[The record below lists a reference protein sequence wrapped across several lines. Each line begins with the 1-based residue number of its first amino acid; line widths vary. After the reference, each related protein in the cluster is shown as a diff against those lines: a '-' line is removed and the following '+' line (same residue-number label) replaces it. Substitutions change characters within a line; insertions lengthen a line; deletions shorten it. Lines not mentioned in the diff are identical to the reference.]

1 MLSATVLKD
10 ITPRRLGFP
19 KKKKISQPYCISAVP
34 KITNFGYCL
43 KTDI

>member
-10 ITPRRLGFP
+10 ITPRRPGFP
-19 KKKKISQPYCISAVP
+19 KKKKNSQSYCISTVP
-34 KITNFGYCL
+34 KIPNFGYCL

>member
-10 ITPRRLGFP
+10 ITQRRLGFP
-19 KKKKISQPYCISAVP
+19 KKKISQSYCISTVP

>member
-19 KKKKISQPYCISAVP
+19 KKISQSYCISTVP